1 MDNQNISF
9 DEIFNKV
16 RENEFVDSLEEDV
29 IVAEQKYIDGI
40 AIRAT
45 VPEIRVDAV
54 IVFFCCQGSVLFTVD
69 YKTYN
74 LTAGMGIV
82 LISRNVVGE
91 IQRSDNYIGYAL
103 IISKQFMISLV
114 DEIPSLMAKATK
126 TGLAG
131 NDIQFEADEMKIITT
146 NIERIRR
153 QLKTT
158 DNVFREY
165 IVKNEVSNF
174 FMELVYFMLKKGTD
188 ENSAGKTNQTDAVI
202 RKFLQLL
209 LQNFKK
215 QHEVIFYA
223 QELCMTH
230 GNLTRIIT
238 HASGKSPLKWIHDAL
253 LAEAKTLLRK
263 PDVSTQQ
270 IAEELHFSDQSSFSK
285 FFKKH
290 TKMTPTEFRRKRY

>member
-9 DEIFNKV
+9 DEIFNRFHK
-16 RENEFVDSLEEDV
+16 NEFVDSLEENI
-29 IVAEQKYIDGI
+29 IVAEYTCIDEI
-40 AIRAT
+40 DMQLP

-82 LISRNVVGE
+82 LISRNIVGE

-114 DEIPSLMAKATK
+114 DEVPSLMAKVTQ
-126 TGLAG
+126 GSLAG
-131 NDIQFEADEMKIITT
+131 NSIQFQEDEMQIITT
-146 NIERIRR
+146 SIERIRR

-158 DNVFREY
+158 DNTFRKY

-174 FMELVYFMLKKGTD
+174 FMELVYFMLKKRPEED
-188 ENSAGKTNQTDAVI
+188 RYQKTNQADTVI

-209 LQNFKK
+209 LQKFKQ
-215 QHEVIFYA
+215 QHEVMFYA
-223 QELCMTH
+223 NELYMTH
-230 GNLTRIIT
+230 GNLTRIMT

-253 LAEAKTLLRK
+253 LAEAKTLLQK
-263 PDVSTQQ
+263 PDISIQQ
-270 IAEELHFSDQSSFSK
+270 IAEELHFGNQSSFSK

-290 TKMTPTEFRRKRY
+290 TGLTPTEFRKKS